1 MEASGNPT
9 VKKTSSALIR
19 FDDVLGATALL
30 TRLPVPAASEGRAA
44 EAAWAYPVAG
54 LFVGA
59 AAGLA
64 GALGHWAGLP
74 ATLCALVALAALVAA
89 TGALHEDGLADTAD
103 GLWGGWTPQRRLE
116 IMRDSRIGAY
126 GALALMLSLAARW
139 AALSALYEAGP
150 GAAAAA
156 IIAAAAL
163 SRAAMPAMMWA
174 LPPARDSG
182 MSAEVGEVPGGAA
195 ILAAA
200 LAGAAA
206 LVLVGWEAPLA
217 ALWAAAAAGAAV
229 SVARERIG
237 GHTGDTVGA
246 TQQIA
251 EIAVLLSIVA

>member
-1 MEASGNPT
+1 MEASRSAI
-9 VKKTSSALIR
+9 VKKISPPLIR
-19 FDDVLGATALL
+19 FGDVLSATALL
-30 TRLPVPAASEGRAA
+30 TRLPVPARPDGRAA
-44 EAAWAYPVAG
+44 EAAWAHPVAG
-54 LFVGA
+54 LIVGA
-59 AAGLA
+59 LAALA

-74 ATLCALVALAALVAA
+74 APLCALVALAALIAA

-103 GLWGGWTPQRRLE
+103 GLWGGWTPERRLE

-126 GALALMLSLAARW
+126 GAIALALSLAARW

-156 IIAAAAL
+156 IAAAAAL

-174 LPPARDSG
+174 LPPARESG
-182 MSAEVGEVPGGAA
+182 MSAGVGRVPGGAA

-206 LVLVGWEAPLA
+206 LALVGWEAPLA
-217 ALWAAAAAGAAV
+217 ALWAAAAAAAAIA
-229 SVARERIG
+229 VARERLG
-237 GHTGDTVGA
+237 GHTGDAVGA
-246 TQQIA
+246 TQQVA

>member
-1 MEASGNPT
+1 M
-9 VKKTSSALIR
+9 KKTSSPLIR
-19 FDDVLGATALL
+19 FGDALSATALL
-30 TRLPVPAASEGRAA
+30 TRLPVPAGPEGRAA

-54 LFVGA
+54 LLVGA
-59 AAGLA
+59 VAAIA

-74 ATLCALVALAALVAA
+74 APLCALVALAALVAA
-89 TGALHEDGLADTAD
+89 TGALHEDGLADAAD

-139 AALSALYEAGP
+139 AALSALYEIGP

-156 IIAAAAL
+156 IAAAAAL

-182 MSAEVGEVPGGAA
+182 MSAGVGEVPGAAA

-200 LAGAAA
+200 IAGAAA

-217 ALWAAAAAGAAV
+217 ALWAAAATGGAVA
-229 SVARERIG
+229 VARERIG

-246 TQQIA
+246 TQQVA
-251 EIAVLLSIVA
+251 EIAVLLSILA

>member
-1 MEASGNPT
+1 M
-9 VKKTSSALIR
+9 KKTSSPLFR
-19 FDDVLGATALL
+19 FGDVLSATALL
-30 TRLPVPAASEGRAA
+30 TRLPVPAGPEGRAA

-54 LFVGA
+54 LLVGA
-59 AAGLA
+59 VAALA
-64 GALGHWAGLP
+64 GAVGHWAGLP
-74 ATLCALVALAALVAA
+74 TPLCALVALAALVAA
-89 TGALHEDGLADTAD
+89 TGALHEDGLADAAD
-103 GLWGGWTPQRRLE
+103 GLWGGWTRERRLE

-139 AALSALYEAGP
+139 AALSALYEIGP
-150 GAAAAA
+150 GAGAAA

-182 MSAEVGEVPGGAA
+182 MSAELGQVPGGAA

-206 LVLVGWEAPLA
+206 LVLVGWEAPFA

-229 SVARERIG
+229 AVARERIG
-237 GHTGDTVGA
+237 GHTGDTAGA
-246 TQQIA
+246 TQQVA
-251 EIAVLLSIVA
+251 EIAVLLSIAA